1 MLKTKEKEELIK
13 KSQIHETD
21 SGSPE
26 VQISLLSE
34 NIQKLLSH
42 LKKHSKDTHSR
53 TGLLKMV
60 VKRKRLLKYLERK
73 DKKRYNSIVKKVG
86 LKEKK

>member
-1 MLKTKEKEELIK
+1 
-13 KSQIHETD
+13 
-21 SGSPE
+21 
-26 VQISLLSE
+26 
-34 NIQKLLSH
+34 
-42 LKKHSKDTHSR
+42 
-53 TGLLKMV
+53 LKMV